1 MEETGLAENALSLN
15 MSRNTNKY
23 SKIYSFC
30 DWLCF
35 LFGPCICDPPFA
47 KTRLTAQTLRSAAEI
62 SANLAAKASPSLPG
76 LTIFLLK
83 SIINL
88 PHAVF
93 FFPSRFTLY
102 QIKTARNSRFHQV
115 KTAR

>member
-35 LFGPCICDPPFA
+35 LFGSCICDPPFA
-47 KTRLTAQTLRSAAEI
+47 KTRLTAQTLRSVAEI
-62 SANLAAKASPSLPG
+62 STNLSAKASPLPPSLQ
-76 LTIFLLK
+76 FLSK
-83 SIINL
+83 KCHVAINI
-88 PHAVF
+88 
-93 FFPSRFTLY
+93 Y
-102 QIKTARNSRFHQV
+102 C
-115 KTAR
+115 

>member
-47 KTRLTAQTLRSAAEI
+47 KTRLTAQILRSVAEI
-62 SANLAAKASPSLPG
+62 STNLSAKASLLSPSLQFCPKQCH
-76 LTIFLLK
+76 I
-83 SIINL
+83 
-88 PHAVF
+88 AVNN
-93 FFPSRFTLY
+93 Y
-102 QIKTARNSRFHQV
+102 C
-115 KTAR
+115 

>member
-35 LFGPCICDPPFA
+35 LFGSCICDPPFA
-47 KTRLTAQTLRSAAEI
+47 KTRLTAQTFRPVAEI
-62 SANLAAKASPSLPG
+62 STGLPAKAPPLSPSLHFGPKQCH
-76 LTIFLLK
+76 I
-83 SIINL
+83 
-88 PHAVF
+88 AVNN
-93 FFPSRFTLY
+93 Y
-102 QIKTARNSRFHQV
+102 C
-115 KTAR
+115 